1 MKKNLIKG
9 YRVALGYTQSQMAE
23 KLNLSTN
30 SYSDK
35 EKGKRTFTATEIKK
49 YWEILEDN
57 KIKADVKEI
66 FLINYYSYYRYVG
79 WLNGDMSS
87 EY

>member
-49 YWEILEDN
+49 YWR
-57 KIKADVKEI
+57 
-66 FLINYYSYYRYVG
+66 F
-79 WLNGDMSS
+79 
-87 EY
+87 